1 VTCTLAD
8 DAYLIAAFPGVVVRA
23 PEKWLVAIVTA
34 LEGAYTVNMQAV
46 PFVYDAGA
54 EDDATDIRDGLVVLF
69 GGQMLAAVS
78 PVGLSAFTLDV
89 LTPAA
94 ATITATGPAE
104 GSITATLISGGDT
117 NASSRAFWLARA
129 ECGLPPCCLVTC
141 AADYTL
147 MHAAL
152 AAHLLFTFGNLGG
165 TGNGANDFES
175 MTLGPASLKR
185 GANSWQ
191 SSPADG
197 DFAKTAPGQLYLML
211 RAKYVFPF
219 FCG

>member
-1 VTCTLAD
+1 MTCTHAD

-23 PEKWLVAIVTA
+23 PEKWLINTVSA
-34 LEGAYTVNMQAV
+34 LPGPYTVTMQGV
-46 PFVYDAGA
+46 PFVYQAGA
-54 EDDATDIRDGLVVLF
+54 EDSTGDIRDGLVSLF

-89 LTPAA
+89 LTPTA
-94 ATITATGPAE
+94 ATITATGPAN
-104 GSITATLISGGDT
+104 GSITAALIGGGDT
-117 NASSRAFWLARA
+117 NAASRAFWLSRA
-129 ECGLPPCCLVTC
+129 ECGLPPCCMVTC
-141 AADYTL
+141 AEDYTL

-165 TGNGANDFES
+165 TGTGANDFDS
-175 MTLGPASLKR
+175 MALGPASLRR

-191 SSPADG
+191 TSPADG
-197 DFAKTAPGQLYLML
+197 DFAKTAPGQLYLSL
-211 RAKYVFPF
+211 RARYVFPF

>member
-1 VTCTLAD
+1 MTCTLAD
-8 DAYLIAAFPGVVVRA
+8 DAYLIAAFPGVVVRT
-23 PEKWLVAIVTA
+23 PEKWLVTAVTA
-34 LEGAYTVNMQAV
+34 LEGDYTVTMQGV
-46 PFVYDAGA
+46 PFAYPAAA
-54 EDDATDIRDGLVVLF
+54 EDDTVDIRDGLVSLL

-78 PVGLSAFTLDV
+78 PVGLSALTLDMLTSVV
-89 LTPAA
+89 LTL
-94 ATITATGPAE
+94 TATGPAD
-104 GSITATLISGGDT
+104 GSITAALISGGDT
-117 NASSRAFWLARA
+117 NAASRAFWLARA